1 MGASTDPDHG
11 EVTLDHD
18 GPVAVITLNRP
29 NAHNAMSI
37 RMVRQLADITAA
49 VRADPDLRAV
59 VITGAGDRAFSA
71 GGDLGELIPHL
82 TAGELEVLIPD
93 PSKRFFSDVYVPV
106 IAAVN
111 GLCVAGGLEV
121 LLGTDIRIS
130 SADAVFGLPEVK
142 WGLIPGGGSHV
153 RLPQQIGWPAAMHL
167 LLTGETIDAETA
179 LRLGL
184 INEILPPADVHAR
197 AMTVA
202 NAIAANAPIAVRTAK
217 EIAVKALANEPRF
230 QLETALNERVLA
242 TNDAREGP
250 AAFMERRSPDY
261 QNR

>member
-111 GLCVAGGLEV
+111 GLCVAGGLEI

-130 SADAVFGLPEVK
+130 SSDAVFGLPEVK

-167 LLTGETIDAETA
+167 LLTGDSIDAETA

-184 INEILPPADVHAR
+184 INQILPPADVHAR
-197 AMTVA
+197 AMAVA
-202 NAIAANAPIAVRTAK
+202 NTIAANAPIAVRTAK

-242 TNDAREGP
+242 TSDAREGP